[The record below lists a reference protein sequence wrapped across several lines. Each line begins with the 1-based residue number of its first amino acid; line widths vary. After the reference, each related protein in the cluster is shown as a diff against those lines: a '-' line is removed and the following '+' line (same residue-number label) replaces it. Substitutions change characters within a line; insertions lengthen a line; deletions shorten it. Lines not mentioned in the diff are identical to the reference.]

1 MKNKV
6 NEIFGLFQAIGVI
19 FVLIS
24 LQIWY
29 IITGNE

>member
-6 NEIFGLFQAIGVI
+6 NEIFGLFQVIGVF